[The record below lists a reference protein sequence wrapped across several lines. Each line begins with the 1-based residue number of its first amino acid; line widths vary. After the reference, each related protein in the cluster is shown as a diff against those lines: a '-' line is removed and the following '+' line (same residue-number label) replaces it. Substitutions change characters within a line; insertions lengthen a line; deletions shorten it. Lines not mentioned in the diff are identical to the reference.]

1 MSEPIEVTTVPRE
14 DGRCVLAFIVLARS
28 GDWAIGQTAHAGLDF
43 GEKGTYNPSPLAP
56 PKLTWMVPGGEYG
69 RCLPLYDSSWGD
81 LVEAMEC
88 VQGLSPA
95 YLIAA
100 AKDQDERG
108 VQCRPFRLE
117 HLREM
122 LAHWSDAS
130 LRRSERVSCG
140 FSFRYRHSE
149 KVRGQR

>member
-1 MSEPIEVTTVPRE
+1 MSQPIEVTTVPRE
-14 DGRCVLAFIVLARS
+14 DGRCVLAFLVLARE

-43 GEKGTYNPSPLAP
+43 GEKGAYNPSPLTP
-56 PKLTWMVPGGEYG
+56 PKLTWMVPGEEYG

-88 VQGLSPA
+88 VQGLTPA

-100 AKDQDERG
+100 AKDQDARG
-108 VQCRPFRLE
+108 VKCRPFRLE

-122 LAHWSDAS
+122 LGNFETPAHFVLPDG
-130 LRRSERVSCG
+130 RN
-140 FSFRYRHSE
+140 
-149 KVRGQR
+149 Q